1 MQPYP
6 IDLEPSQFM
15 LWLLNPDNV
24 EQFDLDVR
32 VTRSFEPRAV
42 PGGADLDVSDRDD
55 LHDIMEIGLVEVV
68 PRKRPGLWTIRLR
81 VEDDAGSRLPDD
93 GPVPEGEETIDLET
107 FFDEFFRSERGVSE
121 LGAEVESAA
130 AREDLEAVLSAATT
144 RSGQA

>member
-15 LWLLNPDNV
+15 LWLRNPGNI

-32 VTRSFEPRAV
+32 VTRSFEPKAV

-55 LHDIMEIGLVEVV
+55 LHDIMEIGLLEVV

-81 VEDDAGSRLPDD
+81 VEDDAGPRLPDD
-93 GPVPEGEETIDLET
+93 EPVPEDEEAIDLET
-107 FFDEFFRSERGVSE
+107 FYDEFFTNERGLSE

-130 AREDLEAVLSAATT
+130 AREDLEAVLSAATA